1 MGDDVVLDSS
11 AVLAFLLNEAGA
23 DEILRVIE
31 RAVLSAVNL
40 AEIRT
45 KLLDLGEKAQASGD
59 IVLAL
64 IRRIEPFT
72 EQDANDAA
80 QLRTATRE
88 MGLSLGD
95 RACLALGMQLGA
107 EVYTADRA
115 WSGLEVGCNIHL
127 IR

>member
-88 MGLSLGD
+88 MGLSLSD

>member
-1 MGDDVVLDSS
+1 VGDDVVLDSS

>member
-23 DEILRVIE
+23 DEVLRVIE

-45 KLLDLGEKAQASGD
+45 KLLDLGEVAQASGD
-59 IVLAL
+59 IALAL
-64 IRRIEPFT
+64 TRRIEPFT

-80 QLRTATRE
+80 ELRTVTRE
-88 MGLSLGD
+88 RGLSLGD
-95 RACLALGMQLGA
+95 RACLVLGIQLGA
-107 EVYTADRA
+107 EVYTADRT